1 MNLAPTLADKTL
13 TLDENTPITTQILTF
28 DGQDQNTGDTLSY
41 QIIGG
46 NTGNAFSI
54 AGDKLQV
61 NGLLDYETLSGY
73 LLTVLVSD
81 QL

>member
-28 DGQDQNTGDTLSY
+28 DGHDQNAGDTLSY
-41 QIIGG
+41 QIIAG
-46 NTGNAFSI
+46 NIGNAFSI

-61 NGLLDYETLSGY
+61 NGVLDYETLSSY

-81 QL
+81 QF

>member
-1 MNLAPTLADKTL
+1 MNLAPTLTDKTL
-13 TLDENTPITTQILTF
+13 TLDENTPITTQILTL
-28 DGQDQNTGDTLSY
+28 DGQDQNAGDALSY

-46 NTGNAFSI
+46 NAGNAFSI

-61 NGLLDYETLSGY
+61 NGALDYEILSSY
-73 LLTVLVSD
+73 LLTIQVKD